1 MIAASRQSASG
12 AIVPTIRQ
20 GLAHTGSAR
29 TGLACA
35 PRVNLDQSSTG
46 AFSLVSDHR
55 QEHRPSRVVNGLR
68 QHPGG
73 KSLYV
78 QILDGNQP
86 VFVNQFPRELV
97 LEIRP
102 LIAHMN
108 VGTLEQPHGLAS
120 PVAALLPSRHLTL
133 TAAQTGL
140 GIPVVPGIL
149 NLRAITQYGET
160 VQPHVN
166 SGSANRSFPE
176 ECPRIRR

>member
-1 MIAASRQSASG
+1 MIATSEQSASR

-78 QILDGNQP
+78 QILDGDHA
-86 VFVNQFPRELV
+86 VLVNQLARQFV
-97 LEIRP
+97 LEVGP
-102 LIAHMN
+102 LVPHMN
-108 VGTLEQPHGLAS
+108 VGTLEPPHCFVS
-120 PVAALLPSRHLTL
+120 P
-133 TAAQTGL
+133 G
-140 GIPVVPGIL
+140 
-149 NLRAITQYGET
+149 
-160 VQPHVN
+160 
-166 SGSANRSFPE
+166 
-176 ECPRIRR
+176 